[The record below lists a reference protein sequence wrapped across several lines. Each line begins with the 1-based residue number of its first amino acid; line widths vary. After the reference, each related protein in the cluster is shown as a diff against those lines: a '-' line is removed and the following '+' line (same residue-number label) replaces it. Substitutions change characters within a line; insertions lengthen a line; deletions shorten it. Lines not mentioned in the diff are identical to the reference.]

1 MSQVFATRPQQ
12 LPATAVRGGR
22 SDQDWNV
29 DTVPIGRVALT
40 IGSNEDC
47 GDTQAPNNEPMASHG
62 QFV

>member
-29 DTVPIGRVALT
+29 DTVSIGRVALT
-40 IGSNEDC
+40 ICLNEDKS
-47 GDTQAPNNEPMASHG
+47 DTQAPNHEPMASHG
-62 QFV
+62 QYY